1 MRQKNSINKQ
11 IMELSMNIHIKF
23 LLAVLLLL
31 LITAC
36 GDDKALLQSEPALR
50 SVKTETVGS
59 SEQGIT
65 RTFSGSAKANQRS
78 NLSFRVAG
86 NMQSLKTEV
95 GDRLQPGDVIAT
107 LDPFEYQLQA
117 QQALANLTQA
127 QATLRNAKSNFE
139 RTKGLYENNNISR
152 NELDSARANAESSS
166 AQVNAANKV
175 LELARLNE
183 SYTKLKAVETC
194 SVANTLAEVNEQVSA
209 GQTIIEVTCGDKL
222 DVELVVPESVIA
234 QIKRGMNASVNFSAI
249 PDKIFAGKVTEVG
262 VASSAGTTYPVT
274 IALTETSDGL
284 RPGLAAQVSFTFE
297 KAENQRNFIVPAVAV
312 GKDISGKYVYL
323 VDESEKENI
332 GVIRRQ
338 SVTTGELTTNGLEI
352 IEGVK
357 EGDQI
362 VTAGV
367 NIVREGL
374 KVLIN

>member
-1 MRQKNSINKQ
+1 
-11 IMELSMNIHIKF
+11 MNNYKKLVLF
-23 LLAVLLLL
+23 LLLTAVLS
-31 LITAC
+31 AC
-36 GDDKALLQSEPALR
+36 GDDQSLGQTEKVLR
-50 SVKTETVGS
+50 SVKTETIGLS
-59 SEQGIT
+59 QQGIT

-86 NMQSLKTEV
+86 NMQSLKVEV

-117 QQALANLTQA
+117 QQALASLTQA

-166 AQVNAANKV
+166 AQVSAANKV

-194 SVANTLAEVNEQVSA
+194 SVANTLAEVNEQVTA
-209 GQTIIEVTCGDKL
+209 GQTIVEVTCGDGL

-234 QIKRGMNASVNFSAI
+234 LLQRGMNTSISFSAI
-249 PDKIFAGKVTEVG
+249 PGKQFTGKVTEVG

-274 IALTETSDGL
+274 VALTETSDGL

-297 KAENQRNFIVPAVAV
+297 TAENQRNFIVPAIAV
-312 GKDISGKYVYL
+312 GKDVSGKYVYL
-323 VDESEKENI
+323 VEKTAKENV
-332 GVIRRQ
+332 GVIKRQ
-338 SVTTGELTTNGLEI
+338 PVTTGELTTTGLEVL
-352 IEGVK
+352 EGVK
-357 EGDQI
+357 EGDRI

-374 KVLIN
+374 EVLAD

>member
-1 MRQKNSINKQ
+1 
-11 IMELSMNIHIKF
+11 MNIYKKSVLYILLPVF
-23 LLAVLLLL
+23 LS
-31 LITAC
+31 AC
-36 GDDKALLQSEPALR
+36 GDDLAPEQTEPALR
-50 SVKTETVGS
+50 SVKTQIIGS
-59 SEQGIT
+59 SQQGIT

-86 NMQSLKTEV
+86 NMQSLKVEV

-117 QQALANLTQA
+117 QQALASLTQA

-166 AQVNAANKV
+166 AQVSAANKV

-194 SVANTLAEVNEQVSA
+194 SVADSLAEVNEQVTA
-209 GQTIIEVTCGDKL
+209 GQTIVEVTCGDGL
-222 DVELVVPESVIA
+222 DVELVVPGSVIA
-234 QIKRGMNASVNFSAI
+234 LLQRGMNANISFSAI
-249 PDKIFAGKVTEVG
+249 PDKLFTGKITEVG

-274 IALTETSDGL
+274 VALTETSDDL
-284 RPGLAAQVSFTFE
+284 RPGLAAQVSFKFE
-297 KAENQRNFIVPAVAV
+297 TAEHKRNFIVPAVAI
-312 GKDISGKYVYL
+312 GKDVAGKYVYI
-323 VDESEKENI
+323 VENTTQENVGI
-332 GVIRRQ
+332 IKRQ
-338 SVTTGELTTNGLEI
+338 NVTIGELTATGIEI
-352 IEGVK
+352 TQGVQ
-357 EGDQI
+357 EGDRV

-374 KVLIN
+374 EVLIN

>member
-1 MRQKNSINKQ
+1 MQQNNNDIKKY
-11 IMELSMNIHIKF
+11 MDTYMNVYTNLILYF
-23 LLAVLLLL
+23 LLI
-31 LITAC
+31 LILSAC
-36 GDDKALLQSEPALR
+36 GDQQALQQEEHALR
-50 SVKTETVGS
+50 SVKTQLVGS
-59 SEQGIT
+59 SQHGVT

-86 NMQSLKTEV
+86 NMQSLKVEV

-117 QQALANLTQA
+117 QEALANLTQA

-166 AQVNAANKV
+166 AQVSAANKV

-194 SVANTLAEVNEQVSA
+194 NVAKSLAEVNEQVTA
-209 GQTIIEVTCGDKL
+209 GQTIIEVTCGEGL
-222 DVELVVPESVIA
+222 DVELVVPESIIA
-234 QIKRGMNASVNFSAI
+234 LLQRGMNANVLFSAI
-249 PDKIFAGKVTEVG
+249 PDKIFTGKVTEVG

-274 IALTETSDGL
+274 VALTETSDGL

-297 KAENQRNFIVPAVAV
+297 KAENKRNFIVPAVAV
-312 GKDISGKYVYL
+312 GKDVSGKYVFL
-323 VDESEKENI
+323 VEKTDKNNI
-332 GVIRRQ
+332 GVVKRQ
-338 SVTTGELTTNGLEI
+338 AVTTGELTTTGLEI

-357 EGDQI
+357 EGDRV

-367 NIVREGL
+367 NVIREGL
-374 KVLIN
+374 EVLTN

>member
-1 MRQKNSINKQ
+1 MQQRNNSIMKN
-11 IMELSMNIHIKF
+11 MGSSMDTYKKF
-23 LLAVLLLL
+23 ILFLLLL
-31 LITAC
+31 TILSAC
-36 GDDKALLQSEPALR
+36 GEDQTLDQAEQALR
-50 SVKTETVGS
+50 SVKTETIGS
-59 SEQGIT
+59 SQTGIT

-86 NMQSLKTEV
+86 NMQSLKVEV

-117 QQALANLTQA
+117 QQALANLTEA
-127 QATLRNAKSNFE
+127 QATLRNAKANFE

-166 AQVNAANKV
+166 AQVRAANKV

-209 GQTIIEVTCGDKL
+209 GQTIIEVTCGEGL
-222 DVELVVPESVIA
+222 DVELVVPESIIA
-234 QIKRGMNASVNFSAI
+234 LLQRGMNANITFSAL
-249 PDKIFAGKVTEVG
+249 PDKQFAGKVTEVG

-312 GKDISGKYVYL
+312 GNDVLGKYVYL
-323 VDESEKENI
+323 VEETAKENV
-332 GVIRRQ
+332 GVIKRQ
-338 SVTTGELTTNGLEI
+338 TVTTGELTTSGLEI

-357 EGDQI
+357 EGDRV

-374 KVLIN
+374 EVITN

>member
-1 MRQKNSINKQ
+1 MDI
-11 IMELSMNIHIKF
+11 SMKIYAK
-23 LLAVLLLL
+23 LVLYFLLL
-31 LITAC
+31 LILSAC
-36 GDDKALLQSEPALR
+36 GEDQTLQQEEQVLR
-50 SVKTETVGS
+50 SVKTQLVGS
-59 SEQGIT
+59 SQHGVT

-86 NMQSLKTEV
+86 NMQSLKVEV

-117 QQALANLTQA
+117 QEALANLTQA

-152 NELDSARANAESSS
+152 NELDSARANAESSR
-166 AQVNAANKV
+166 AQVSAANKV

-183 SYTKLKAVETC
+183 SYAKLKAVETC
-194 SVANTLAEVNEQVSA
+194 SVANTLAEVNEQVTA
-209 GQTIIEVTCGDKL
+209 GQTIIEVTCGEGL
-222 DVELVVPESVIA
+222 DVELVVPESIIA
-234 QIKRGMNASVNFSAI
+234 LLQRGMSASVSFSAI
-249 PDKIFAGKVTEVG
+249 PDKQFIGKVTEVG

-274 IALTETSDGL
+274 IALIDTTDGL

-312 GKDISGKYVYL
+312 GKDVSGKYVYL
-323 VDESEKENI
+323 VEKTEKENI
-332 GVIRRQ
+332 GIIKRQ
-338 SVTTGELTTNGLEI
+338 AVTTGELTTTGLEI
-352 IEGVK
+352 IEGVE
-357 EGDQI
+357 EGDQV

-374 KVLIN
+374 EVLIN